1 MMILF
6 CADPLRPRQVDADF
20 AAERDA
26 AIEAGL
32 QVALLDD
39 EALRA
44 QDIERALRQ
53 VPEGAGALCVYRGWM
68 MPPARYALFHDALEA
83 RGWRPLTTP
92 DAYRTAH
99 WLPEAYPYMAHAT
112 AETRWIACASDALPW
127 AQLDEALDSF
137 GAGALIIKDY
147 VKSQKHAWDEACYIP
162 DASARDHAR
171 RVIERF
177 VALQGELE
185 GGLVMRAYVP
195 LRATGVCPR
204 SGLIWREEHRA
215 FVLEGQ
221 VLLSAPH
228 WGAGATQ
235 EVEAPPVA
243 AMIDALRDLPARF
256 FTMDIARAEDGAWI
270 IVELGD
276 GQVAGLPPGVDAGVL
291 YEALARFAQ
300 ASAG

>member
-1 MMILF
+1 MRIAVVHGPNLNLLGQREPEVYGHTTL
-6 CADPLRPRQVDADF
+6 AQIDA
-20 AAERDA
+20 
-26 AIEAGL
+26 
-32 QVALLDD
+32 
-39 EALRA
+39 
-44 QDIERALRQ
+44 
-53 VPEGAGALCVYRGWM
+53 
-68 MPPARYALFHDALEA
+68 
-83 RGWRPLTTP
+83 
-92 DAYRTAH
+92 
-99 WLPEAYPYMAHAT
+99 
-112 AETRWIACASDALPW
+112 
-127 AQLDEALDSF
+127 ALDSF
-137 GAGALIIKDY
+137 GASALIIKDY

-162 DASARDHAR
+162 DASAREHAR
-171 RVIERF
+171 GVIERF

-215 FVLEGQ
+215 FVLDGQ

-243 AMIDALRDLPARF
+243 TMLDALRGLPARF
-256 FTMDIARAEDGAWI
+256 FTVDIARAEDGAWI

-276 GQVAGLPPGVDAGVL
+276 GQVAGLPPGVDASAL

-300 ASAG
+300 G